1 MDAGALMPT
10 YEYQCK
16 KCGATF
22 DVFQSIKASPLRK
35 AECETCGSKQPVRRL
50 IGTGGALLF
59 KGSGFYQT
67 DYRSK
72 SYHDKAKSETETK
85 SGDTAK
91 KDSTTSESKTPTTSK
106 PEKSSTKSTKKD

>member
-1 MDAGALMPT
+1 MPT

-16 KCGATF
+16 TCGQTF

-35 AECETCGSKQPVRRL
+35 AECETCGGKQPVRRL

-72 SYHDKAKSETETK
+72 SYQDKAKSETESK
-85 SGDTAK
+85 SGDSTK
-91 KDSTTSESKTPTTSK
+91 KESTTSDSK
-106 PEKSSTKSTKKD
+106 PAAAPKVEKSSEKPKKKD

>member
-1 MDAGALMPT
+1 MPT

-16 KCGATF
+16 TCGKTF

-35 AECETCGSKQPVRRL
+35 AECETCGNKQPVRRL

-72 SYHDKAKSETETK
+72 SYQDKAKSETEPK
-85 SGDTAK
+85 SGDSAK
-91 KDSTTSESKTPTTSK
+91 KDSSTNESKPAATPK
-106 PEKSSTKSTKKD
+106 PEKPSTKPTKKE